1 MIAAQ
6 AFLYGSL
13 NGLVVQLEQVLGK
26 GELALCAMAIGKILQ
41 ICTKTGCM
49 CAIA

>member
-13 NGLVVQLEQVLGK
+13 NEWVVRLEQVLGK
-26 GELALCAMAIGKILQ
+26 GELPLSAMAIGKILQ
-41 ICTKTGCM
+41 IGTKTGCV
-49 CAIA
+49 CAIT